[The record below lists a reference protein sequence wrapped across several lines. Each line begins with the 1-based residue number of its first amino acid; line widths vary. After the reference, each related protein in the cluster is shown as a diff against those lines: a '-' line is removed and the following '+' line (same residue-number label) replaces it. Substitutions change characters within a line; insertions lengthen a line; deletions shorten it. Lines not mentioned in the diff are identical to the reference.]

1 MQIKIVALNARF
13 THSCL
18 ALFHVRNELEKNCS
32 GVACEVCQLTI
43 NDSYYETLLRL
54 TRGGPDYIFFSAAV
68 WNSDRVEQLIRD
80 LNGCL
85 PDCRVVVG
93 GPQAVVIGR
102 NLSPLLCTVVSGD
115 MEALDVAFYRDL
127 EKKALQPLYGGS
139 FLQME
144 DRILLSP
151 YREEDFSSHLRNR
164 AIYYESSRGC
174 PFSCSYCLSSAEK
187 GVFHKPLPQVW
198 QELSQILAHRPA
210 TLRFVDRTFNDRP
223 ERALAIWDFL
233 MGVETETLFHFEIT
247 PDRFTEEMFAFLQT
261 VPVGR
266 FQFEIGVQST
276 HHQTLQAV
284 GRMVELASS
293 LRNIKRLVTIGS
305 IHLHV
310 DLILGLPFETR
321 ESFGR
326 SFSELFATGAH
337 YLQMGLLKL
346 LPDTAISRDAENYS
360 YASCKQPP
368 YAVLA
373 NQWLDHA
380 ALQELY
386 WFCECVEKF
395 VNNRYFPS
403 FWDYLRRKGEDV
415 FSFFQELLA
424 LCLQENFFGL
434 AATQE
439 FMGHL
444 LAQLIQ
450 TRRDGDLLLEIL
462 RYDWLRCGHRF
473 LPAFLQVTL
482 AEEQPL
488 AVRDEIYGQIASGGG
503 GVFDKESRKQFFK
516 KGLFL
521 RFSGNCLGELGLSQD
536 GEQGVIIFLPEREL
550 SLYRLHKTVVV
561 KPSASLQPAC

>member
-18 ALFHVRNELEKNCS
+18 ALFHVRNELEKNCLDVES
-32 GVACEVCQLTI
+32 ELCQLTI

-54 TRGGPDYIFFSAAV
+54 SQGSPDYIFFSAAV

-80 LNGCL
+80 LKRCL
-85 PDCRVVVG
+85 PGCGVVVG

-102 NLSPLLCTVVSGD
+102 NLTPALCTVVSGD
-115 MEALDVAFYRDL
+115 MEAVSDAFYRDL
-127 EKKALQPLYGGS
+127 ERRALQPLYGGS
-139 FLQME
+139 FLQMQ
-144 DRILLSP
+144 DRTLLSP
-151 YREEDFSSHLRNR
+151 YREEDFSSHLKDRN
-164 AIYYESSRGC
+164 IYYESSRGC
-174 PFSCSYCLSSAEK
+174 PFSCTYCLSSAEK
-187 GVFHKPLPQVW
+187 GVYHKDLDQVR
-198 QELSQILAHRPA
+198 QELAQILCHRPA
-210 TLRFVDRTFNDRP
+210 TLRFVDRTFNDIP
-223 ERALAIWDFL
+223 ERALAIWQFL
-233 MGVETETLFHFEIT
+233 MGIEAETLFHFEIS

-276 HHQTLQAV
+276 HHQTLEAV
-284 GRMVELASS
+284 GRMVDLASG
-293 LRNIKRLVTIGS
+293 LRNIRRLVTLGS

-310 DLILGLPFETR
+310 DLILGLPYETR

-346 LPDTAISRDAENYS
+346 LPGTAISRNAETCS
-360 YASCKQPP
+360 YTSCSQPP

-380 ALQELY
+380 TLQELY

-403 FWDYLRRKGEDV
+403 LWDYLRRRGEDV
-415 FSFFQELLA
+415 SSFFQELLRI
-424 LCLQENFFGL
+424 CLQQNFFGL

-444 LAQLIQ
+444 LSQLIRG
-450 TRRDGDLLLEIL
+450 RRDGSLLLEIL

-473 LPAFLQVTL
+473 LPPYLQVEI

-488 AVRDEIYGQIASGGG
+488 AVRDYVYQQAASELAGL
-503 GVFDKESRKQFFK
+503 FDKGSRNQFFK
-516 KGLFL
+516 KGFFL
-521 RFSGNCLGELGLSQD
+521 RFSGQCLRELGLSQD
-536 GEQGVIIFLPEREL
+536 GEEGVLVFLPEREA
-550 SLYRLHKTVVV
+550 SLYSLNKTVIV
-561 KPSASLQPAC
+561 KLSPIS